1 MRHAPAKIAC
11 AGATVRIGGEIVQG
25 PATNGSLGL
34 SPGRMIHRYQRRI
47 PVSAAI
53 HGSDMNRI
61 MVHAAAS
68 LLVLALGSV
77 HASGINSINGG
88 MPNRISMNVTVPKQT
103 QGATFGE
110 KVNSGLQAS
119 GRSAAQGASLSI
131 VIECGQ
137 VACAFVFPDG
147 SGHRA
152 DLQRRRIEAL
162 ASAQGAALRR
172 GSPGPAML
180 GGALPGGA
188 VISAAV
194 SSVGNL
200 AGSGGGAAAAAY
212 AATGRASD
220 GGKEGSATA
229 SAVPG
234 VIDVVEP
241 LADGDYALTLVVE
254 ADTSGAKGA
263 PRTQVRT
270 VSPPRVE
277 ITVVFVL
284 AGGAMRARHDTAMNT
299 IRNMK

>member
-1 MRHAPAKIAC
+1 
-11 AGATVRIGGEIVQG
+11 
-25 PATNGSLGL
+25 
-34 SPGRMIHRYQRRI
+34 
-47 PVSAAI
+47 
-53 HGSDMNRI
+53 MNKI

-172 GSPGPAML
+172 GSPPRRCWAVRCQ
-180 GGALPGGA
+180 AGA

-220 GGKEGSATA
+220 GGKEGLATA

-241 LADGDYALTLVVE
+241 LGDGDYALTLVVE
-254 ADTSGAKGA
+254 ADTNGAKGA
-263 PRTQVRT
+263 PRTQVYRVATAGRNHGRVRVGWWRHEGTPRHCNEHDPQHEVGAQACFRAPGVARRLRSPRRRGVART
-270 VSPPRVE
+270 GR
-277 ITVVFVL
+277 
-284 AGGAMRARHDTAMNT
+284 R
-299 IRNMK
+299 